1 MSTIDTNRN
10 GSIDY
15 TEFLA
20 ACMKAKIY
28 LKESNVRTAFDF
40 FDKVRLKINVL
51 GQQRIHYPG

>member
-1 MSTIDTNRN
+1 MNTIDTNKN

-40 FDKVRLKINVL
+40 FDKVKVYINIV
-51 GQQRIHYPG
+51 GQ